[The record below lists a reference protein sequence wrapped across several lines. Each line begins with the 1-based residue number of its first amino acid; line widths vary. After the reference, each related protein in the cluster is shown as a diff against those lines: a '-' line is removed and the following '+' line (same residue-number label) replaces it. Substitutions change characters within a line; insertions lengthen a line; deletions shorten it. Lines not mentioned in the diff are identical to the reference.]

1 MVQRNQRG
9 KIARR
14 ATTHLELHRIAWTH
28 TDCEL
33 RRILWAEQ
41 GLVIAVPTDT

>member
-9 KIARR
+9 YF
-14 ATTHLELHRIAWTH
+14 TLPVTHLELHRIAQTH
-28 TDCEL
+28 TDYEL

-41 GLVIAVPTDT
+41 GLVVAMPTDT